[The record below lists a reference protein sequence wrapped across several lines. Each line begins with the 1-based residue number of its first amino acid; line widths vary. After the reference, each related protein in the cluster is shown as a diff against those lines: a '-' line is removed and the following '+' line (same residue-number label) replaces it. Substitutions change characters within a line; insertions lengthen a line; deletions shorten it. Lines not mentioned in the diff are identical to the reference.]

1 VIARILPILL
11 ALAMLPASA
20 AQPSWPAGT
29 VAKPAKINFEVR
41 IPGAMGDA
49 AVRAVAR
56 WDAETCAV
64 GLKLTTT
71 RPWLRLDRPKPKNG
85 RNEIW
90 LGQTAEDGWGDTV
103 RQCNWGGRP
112 LVMTE
117 ADIRLDADRPYT
129 ADYVYRV
136 TLHEIGHA
144 LGLEHLENSQAMM
157 FYRGP
162 AFFTDLQPADV
173 AALRKLYQV
182 PKKK

>member
-1 VIARILPILL
+1 
-11 ALAMLPASA
+11 
-20 AQPSWPAGT
+20 
-29 VAKPAKINFEVR
+29 
-41 IPGAMGDA
+41 MGDA

-56 WDAETCAV
+56 WDKETRAV

-90 LGQTAEDGWGDTV
+90 LGQTADDGWGDTV
-103 RQCNWGGRP
+103 RQCNWGQRP

-129 ADYVYRV
+129 PDYVYRV
-136 TLHEIGHA
+136 TLHEVGHA

-162 AFFTDLQPADV
+162 AFFVDLQPEDI
-173 AALRKLYQV
+173 AALLKLYKV
-182 PKKK
+182 TPKK